1 MDKALFIVESPA
13 KAKTINRYLGPDY
26 KVMAS
31 MGHVR
36 DLPKSKLGVDVEHGF
51 EPQYVVIPE
60 RKKVV
65 AELKEAAAKAGSIIL
80 AADPDR
86 EGEAICWHLSA
97 LLGEANKNIYRVLL
111 QEITKPAVEQA
122 VQQMGTLDLNMYN
135 AQQTRRILD
144 RLVGYLISPLLW
156 KKVGRGLSAGRVQS
170 IALRLICERE
180 KEIKAF
186 KPEEYW
192 TIFAH
197 LAAANPPPFRAA
209 LTKIDGKKAKIP
221 NEAGAKA
228 VLADLKAAE
237 FVLSEV
243 KVREKRKTPPPPY
256 ITSTLQQD
264 AYQRLRYPVK
274 RTMSLAQKLYEGMP
288 IGDRGPVGLI
298 TYMRTDSVR
307 ISHEAQAWALKYV
320 QTHFSPKHVPAHPH
334 FYKNKSQAQDA
345 HEAIRPT
352 SPDLSPEVVRPYL
365 KREEFSLYQLV
376 WNRFLASQMSA
387 AHIEETEFLIT
398 ASKYLFSAKG
408 EVMKFAGYL
417 DLYSN
422 RENGEKETLPAA
434 AAGEKL
440 RLDGAGLEPK
450 QSFTQPP
457 ARYTE
462 GTLVKDLEAKG
473 IGRPSTYAPIITT
486 LQNRVYVIKDQGKFV
501 PTDLG
506 MFVTDFL
513 VRNFKDLMEIKFTA
527 QMEEELDRISEG
539 GQDWQASLKGYYE
552 RLDKD
557 LKAGMKVESVKAS
570 GIPLDGACPKC
581 GKPLVLKSGR
591 FGQFK
596 ACSAYPDCDFKESMV
611 KKEVVPL
618 DETCPTCGAQ
628 LVQRWGRFGQFV
640 ACSNYPKCKYIKK
653 DQTDTGIACPSGCG
667 GTILKRKTRR
677 GKYFYGCSRFP
688 KCRFATWDEPV
699 AKPCPKCG
707 KPFLL
712 QKTSKRDG
720 TYLHC
725 WDETCGYRDPAKP
738 EVHHNKEKTGKET
751 AAPDAHHAPIAE
763 KPAAEKPVAEKPAAD
778 KSEAEEPKR

>member
-36 DLPKSKLGVDVEHGF
+36 DLPKSKLGVDVDHGF

-60 RKKVV
+60 RLKVV
-65 AELKEAAAKAGSIIL
+65 AELQEAAAKASSIIL

-97 LLGEANKNIYRVLL
+97 LLEGANKNIYRVMLH
-111 QEITKPAVEQA
+111 EITQPAVEQA
-122 VQQMGTLDLNMYN
+122 VQHLGKLDRDMFN

-186 KPEEYW
+186 VPEEYW

-197 LAAANPPPFRAA
+197 LSASNPPPFRAA
-209 LTKIDGKKAKIP
+209 LTKIDGKKAKIEK
-221 NEAGAKA
+221 EAGATA
-228 VLADLKAAE
+228 IVADLKTAD
-237 FVLSEV
+237 FILNKI
-243 KVREKRKTPPPPY
+243 KVREKKRTPPPPY

-264 AYQRLRYPVK
+264 AYQRLHYPVK
-274 RTMSLAQKLYEGMP
+274 RTMSIAQKLYEGMP
-288 IGDRGPVGLI
+288 IGERGPVGLI

-307 ISHEAQAWALKYV
+307 VSNEAQAWALQYI
-320 QTHFSPKHVPAHPH
+320 QTRFSPKHVPAKPH
-334 FYKNKSQAQDA
+334 FYKNKSRAQDA

-352 SPDLSPEVVRPYL
+352 SPDLAPEVVKPYL

-387 AHIEETEFLIT
+387 ALLEETEFEIA
-398 ASKYLFSAKG
+398 ASKYLFSVKG
-408 EVMKFAGYL
+408 EVLKFAGYL
-417 DLYSN
+417 DLYPN
-422 RENGEKETLPAA
+422 RENGEKENLPAA
-434 AAGEKL
+434 HEGEKL
-440 RLDGAGLEPK
+440 RLAGTGLEPK
-450 QSFTQPP
+450 QNFTQPP

-462 GTLVKDLEAKG
+462 GTLVKELEAKG

-486 LQNRVYVIKDQGKFV
+486 LQNRVYVVKDQGKFV

-513 VRNFKDLMEIKFTA
+513 VRNFQDLMEIKFTA

-539 GQDWQASLKGYYE
+539 GQDWRVSLKGYYE

-591 FGQFK
+591 FGQFR
-596 ACSAYPDCDFKESMV
+596 ACSSYPDCDFKESMV
-611 KKEVVPL
+611 KKEVVL
-618 DETCPTCGAQ
+618 LEEKCPTCGSQ
-628 LVQRWGRFGQFV
+628 LVQRWGRFGQFI
-640 ACSNYPKCKYIKK
+640 ACSDYPKCKYIKK
-653 DQTDTGIACPSGCG
+653 DQTDTGIACPNPCD

-712 QKTSKRDG
+712 QKTSKKEG

-725 WDETCGYRDPAKP
+725 WDETCGYRDPAKAEAP
-738 EVHHNKEKTGKET
+738 HKKDKEK
-751 AAPDAHHAPIAE
+751 AAKGSPAQTPVPAE
-763 KPAAEKPVAEKPAAD
+763 KPAGGEIPGPEKTDPGNQ
-778 KSEAEEPKR
+778 SE